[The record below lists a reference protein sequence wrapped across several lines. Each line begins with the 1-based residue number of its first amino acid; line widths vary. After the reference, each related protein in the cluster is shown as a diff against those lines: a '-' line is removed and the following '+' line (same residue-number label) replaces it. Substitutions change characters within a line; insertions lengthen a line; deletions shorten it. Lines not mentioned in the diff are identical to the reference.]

1 MVDQYNA
8 YNEKEQ
14 AKIARQEE
22 AAAKKEEKTA

>member
-8 YNEKEQ
+8 HTEKEK

-22 AAAKKEEKTA
+22 IAKKEEKTA